1 VRTITELAS
10 AAQLVHKGS
19 IQTLNYERKVS
30 IMLNVI
36 RQFVK
41 EEEGASAA
49 EYAILLSLIALGM
62 VAGTTALGGAIGNA
76 LNAAAGI
83 VGS

>member
-1 VRTITELAS
+1 
-10 AAQLVHKGS
+10 
-19 IQTLNYERKVS
+19 
-30 IMLNVI
+30 MLNVI

-62 VAGTTALGGAIGNA
+62 VFGVTALGTAIGNS
-76 LNAAAGI
+76 LNNAAGI
-83 VGS
+83 VAS

>member
-1 VRTITELAS
+1 MYR
-10 AAQLVHKGS
+10 KGS
-19 IQTLNYERKVS
+19 IQTLNYERKVL

-36 RQFVK
+36 RQFMK

-76 LNAAAGI
+76 LTIAAGI